1 MMIQA
6 FAPISNQFRIYT
18 FCDSIPIPG
27 GRDLGL
33 GLMMS
38 YYMGLPNE
46 ELVHMNATFDDIV
59 KFPSRENA
67 DYRKVLA
74 ILQRTA
80 FHGVIPHSDDWRADQ
95 LFRLDG
101 NER

>member
-6 FAPISNQFRIYT
+6 FAPISNRFRIYT
-18 FCDSIPIPG
+18 FCDSIPIFG
-27 GRDLGL
+27 GRDLGV
-33 GLMMS
+33 GDMMT

-46 ELVHMNATFDDIV
+46 ELVHMNANWNNIV

-67 DYRKVLA
+67 DYQKVLA

-80 FHGVIPHSDDWRADQ
+80 FHGVIPHSNGWRADQ

-101 NER
+101 IER